1 LRDPSTEIFQFVIR
15 DPPAREPTQELAPVP
30 ADESGER
37 PADSGS
43 GRCED
48 SGYARSRAPTRTD
61 RPLHLAS
68 RGGRRPLPP
77 ATWDRRSTQSTRALR
92 DGPVVAAGLLIGV
105 GLAGF
110 VDVAL
115 FHQLTADPGAA
126 VDAVSRRTLEV
137 WGGLLQ
143 ACTWLALVIGVGV
156 LWRVAQVDGVAGRT
170 STFVGAIL
178 LGWGFLSGIEGVVDL
193 QVLALHDVRPGHAHA
208 LVDGGFIA
216 SGLVL
221 MLIGTL
227 CVRAGRR

>member
-1 LRDPSTEIFQFVIR
+1 MRDPSTEIFQFVIR
-15 DPPAREPTQELAPVP
+15 DPPAREVTQEHAAVS
-30 ADESGER
+30 ADESGECL
-37 PADSGS
+37 ADSGTR
-43 GRCED
+43 RCGGSE
-48 SGYARSRAPTRTD
+48 YARSRAPTRTD

-77 ATWDRRSTQSTRALR
+77 ATWDRRATQPMRALR
-92 DGPVVAAGLLIGV
+92 DGRVVAAGTLIGV

-126 VDAVSRRTLEV
+126 VDTISRRTLEV

-156 LWRVAQVDGVAGRT
+156 LWRLAQTHGVAGRT
-170 STFVGAIL
+170 ATFVGSIL

-193 QVLALHDVRPGHAHA
+193 QVLALHDVRPEHGHA
-208 LVDGGFIA
+208 LLDGGFIA

-221 MLIGTL
+221 MLIGAL